1 MIVSPT
7 YSLHQLVYFAH
18 QLTLRAA
25 SNSMDR
31 IAGALLDAQVD
42 LNPHQI
48 DAALF
53 ATSNPL
59 SKGAILADE
68 VGLGKT
74 IEAGLLIAQRWAE
87 RKRRILV
94 IAPANLRK
102 QWHQE
107 LADKFGIAAAVLEA
121 KSFRQAIKDGV
132 SNPFDASS
140 VLITSYQFASG
151 KAKQV
156 QSVPWDLVVIDEA
169 HRLRNVY
176 KPDNKTARTLKD
188 ALISAPK
195 VLLTA
200 TPLQNSLLELY
211 GLVSFVDEKVFGD
224 LDSFRSQF
232 GSLKDAASFDA
243 LKRRIAPVCKRTLRR
258 QVEAYV
264 KYTKR
269 IPLLQEFVPGA
280 DETDL
285 YNLVSEYLQ
294 RDSLFALPNSQRQL
308 ITLVLRKL
316 LASSTFAIAGALESL
331 AKRLWQTLDE
341 KSASLAQLPT
351 LAEELDQDVEGLDA
365 WVDEQQADEI
375 DRLEEQEAQPG
386 KKTKTEKEI
395 LAIKAEIIELELF
408 RDLAVSITENAKGLA
423 LLQALKVAF
432 AKLQE
437 LGAAQKAIIFTE
449 SRRTQ
454 DYLLGLLSK
463 TPYAP
468 GVVLFN
474 GTNNDARSKEVYA
487 AWMKKHAGTD
497 RISGSR
503 SADTRA
509 ALVEYF
515 KEQGTIMIATEA
527 GAEGINLQFCSM
539 VINYDLPWNPQ
550 RVEQRIGRCHRY
562 GQKHDV
568 VVVNFLN
575 KENEADRRVYELLA
589 LKFQLFDGVF
599 GASDEVL
606 GAVESGVDF
615 ERRIAEIYQ
624 TCRHPDQ
631 IQSAFQQLQDDLAGE
646 ISDAMLNAR
655 KALLE
660 NFDEDVQERLRLRD
674 QAAKA
679 SLGRLERLLMRF
691 TQAALPHHAA
701 FDEDGAGFVLR
712 ALPADIADGATSEI
726 PIDIPLGRYELPRRT
741 EDAHIYRLQ
750 HPLAQRLITFA
761 KGQTLSPAKLHM
773 HYDSYGAHV
782 GVVKQLI
789 GRSGT
794 LAVSL
799 LSVESLGSK
808 EDYLLLAAQDDTGA
822 IHDGETVEKLLSIPA
837 HAVELASAQSA
848 GHAISEDGL
857 TSDQPALDFTAPHI
871 PLHSALEQ
879 ELGRQKMTVL
889 SALES
894 RNLASFEQETEKLDT
909 WADDLKVGLER
920 EIKDLDRRIKEVRTL
935 SKGAAT
941 LSEKLA
947 AQKEQ
952 RDLEGQ
958 RDRKRRELFDR
969 QDEIQARRDGLID
982 ELEKQ
987 LSQQVTVL
995 PLITCEWEVV

>member
-1 MIVSPT
+1 MDIPNDQNLSAAPT
-7 YSLHQLVYFAH
+7 YTPHQLVYFAH
-18 QLTLRAA
+18 QLTRRAA
-25 SNSMDR
+25 ADSMDR
-31 IAGALLDAQVD
+31 MAGALLDAQVD

-59 SKGAILADE
+59 SKGCILADE

-107 LADKFGIAAAVLEA
+107 LADKFGITAAVLEA
-121 KSFRQAIKDGV
+121 KSFKQAIKDGA
-132 SNPFDASS
+132 SNPFDATS
-140 VLITSYQFASG
+140 VLITSYQFAGG
-151 KAKQV
+151 KAKEV

-188 ALISAPK
+188 ALLSAPK

-200 TPLQNSLLELY
+200 TPLQNSLMELY

-232 GSLKDAASFDA
+232 GSLKDVASFDA

-269 IPLLQEFVPGA
+269 IPLLQEFVPSA

-331 AKRLWQTLDE
+331 AKRLRQTLDE
-341 KSASLAQLPT
+341 KSASLDLSD
-351 LAEELDQDVEGLDA
+351 ELDQDFEGLD
-365 WVDEQQADEI
+365 ELIEEI
-375 DRLEEQEAQPG
+375 DRLEVQEAQAG

-395 LAIKAEIIELELF
+395 LLIKAEIIELESF

-423 LLQALKVAF
+423 LLQSLKVAF
-432 AKLQE
+432 AKLQG

-454 DYLLGLLSK
+454 DYLLGLLAE

-468 GVVLFN
+468 GVILFN

-487 AWMKKHAGTD
+487 VWMKKYAGTD

-691 TQAALPHHAA
+691 TQAALPQHAT
-701 FDEDGAGFVLR
+701 FDEDRTGFWLDAR
-712 ALPADIADGATSEI
+712 PAFIDSNSAH
-726 PIDIPLGRYELPRRT
+726 DIPLGRYELPRRT

-750 HPLAQRLITFA
+750 HPLAQTLIGYA
-761 KGQTLSPAKLHM
+761 KGQQLKAGKLRIN
-773 HYDSYGAHV
+773 YDSYGTHV
-782 GVVKQLI
+782 AVIKQLM
-789 GRSGT
+789 GRHGT
-794 LAVSL
+794 VSVNL
-799 LSVESLGSK
+799 LTVESFGSK
-808 EDYLLLAAQDDTGA
+808 EDHLLMAAQDDTGA
-822 IHDGETVEKLLSIPA
+822 VHDAESVEKLLSIPA
-837 HAVELASAQSA
+837 ELEELSTPLTKALGAAALVAGGEHGLDINSAFVPLSA
-848 GHAISEDGL
+848 
-857 TSDQPALDFTAPHI
+857 ALD
-871 PLHSALEQ
+871 Q
-879 ELGRQKMTVL
+879 EINRQKMLIL
-889 SALES
+889 SALEI
-894 RNLASFEQETEKLDT
+894 RNLASFTQETDKLDT
-909 WADDLKVGLER
+909 WADDLKVSLER
-920 EIKDLDRRIKEVRTL
+920 EIKDLDRRIKETRTM

-941 LSEKLA
+941 LAEKLA
-947 AQKEQ
+947 AQKDQ
-952 RDLEGQ
+952 RDLEAM
-958 RDRKRRELFDR
+958 RDRKRRELFDS
-969 QDEIQARRDGLID
+969 QDEIQARRDSLIGD
-982 ELEKQ
+982 LEKQ
-987 LSQQVTVL
+987 LKQN
-995 PLITCEWEVV
+995 ITATRLFAVEWEVH

>member
-1 MIVSPT
+1 MIQSHSFTP
-7 YSLHQLVYFAH
+7 HQLAYFAH
-18 QLTLRAA
+18 QLTRRAA
-25 SNSMDR
+25 SDSMDR
-31 IAGALLDAQVD
+31 MAGALLDAQVD

-121 KSFRQAIKDGV
+121 KSYKQALKEGGG
-132 SNPFDASS
+132 NPFDAPH

-151 KAKQV
+151 KAKEV

-188 ALISAPK
+188 ALVSAPK

-224 LDSFRSQF
+224 LDSFKSQF
-232 GSLKDAASFDA
+232 GSIKDAASFDA
-243 LKRRIAPVCKRTLRR
+243 LKRRIEPVCKRTLRR

-280 DETDL
+280 DETNL

-316 LASSTFAIAGALESL
+316 LASSTFAIAGALDTL
-331 AKRLWQTLDE
+331 AKRLRQTLDE
-341 KSASLAQLPT
+341 KSASLDLADELDDDFEGFDE
-351 LAEELDQDVEGLDA
+351 LAEEIER
-365 WVDEQQADEI
+365 I
-375 DRLEEQEAQPG
+375 EEQESQAG
-386 KKTKTEKEI
+386 KKAKTEQEI
-395 LAIKAEIIELELF
+395 LAIKAEIIELESF
-408 RDLAVSITENAKGLA
+408 RDLAVSIAENAKGLA

-432 AKLQE
+432 EKLRD
-437 LGAAQKAIIFTE
+437 LGAEQKAIIFTE

-454 DYLLGLLSK
+454 DYLLTLLGK

-474 GTNNDARSKEVYA
+474 GTNNDARSKEVYD
-487 AWMKKHAGTD
+487 AWIKKHAGTD

-515 KEQGTIMIATEA
+515 KEQGSIMIATEA

-589 LKFQLFDGVF
+589 LKFKLFDGVF

-624 TCRHPDQ
+624 TCRHPEQ

-660 NFDEDVQERLRLRD
+660 NFDVDVQERLRLRD
-674 QAAKA
+674 QAARA
-679 SLGRLERLLMRF
+679 SLGKLERMLMRF
-691 TQAALPHHAA
+691 TQAALGANA
-701 FDEDGAGFVLR
+701 RFDEDGTGFQLDSTPDFVGGVPR
-712 ALPADIADGATSEI
+712 QEI
-726 PIDIPLGRYELPRRT
+726 QLGRYELPRRT

-750 HPLAQRLITFA
+750 HPLAQSLIDYA
-761 KGQTLSPAKLHM
+761 KGQKLVPAKLRM
-773 HYDSYGAHV
+773 HYNSYGAHI
-782 GVVKQLI
+782 GVVKQLM

-794 LAVSL
+794 VVVSL
-799 LSVESLGSK
+799 LSVESLGAK
-808 EDYLLLAAQDDTGA
+808 EDHLLLAAQDDTGA
-822 IHDGETVEKLLSIPA
+822 IHDAETVEKLLSVPA
-837 HAVELASAQSA
+837 IASALPPT
-848 GHAISEDGL
+848 GP
-857 TSDQPALDFTAPHI
+857 QPNADAVAEFGQPGLDFNAAYV
-871 PLHSALEQ
+871 PLSPALEQ
-879 ELGRQKMTVL
+879 EINRQKSIVL
-889 SALES
+889 SGLET
-894 RNLASFEQETEKLDT
+894 RNLAAFTQETDKLDA
-909 WADDLKVGLER
+909 WADDLKVSLER
-920 EIKDLDRRIKEVRTL
+920 EIKELDRRIKEARTL

-941 LSEKLA
+941 LAEKLA
-947 AQKEQ
+947 AQKTQ
-952 RDLEGQ
+952 RDLEAL
-958 RDRKRRELFDR
+958 RDRRRRELFDR
-969 QDEIQARRDGLID
+969 QDEIQAKRDGLID

-987 LSQQVTVL
+987 LKQN
-995 PLITCEWEVV
+995 ITATRLFAVEWEVY

>member
-1 MIVSPT
+1 MTPPIQPDQDT
-7 YSLHQLVYFAH
+7 APAYSSHQLAYFAH
-18 QLTLRAA
+18 QLTRRAA
-25 SNSMDR
+25 SDSMDR
-31 IAGALLDAQVD
+31 MAGALLDAQVD

-59 SKGAILADE
+59 SKGSILADE

-107 LADKFGIAAAVLEA
+107 LADKFGISAAVLEA
-121 KSFRQAIKDGV
+121 KSYKQSVKDGA
-132 SNPFDASS
+132 SNPFEAPC
-140 VLITSYQFASG
+140 VLITSYQFACG
-151 KAKQV
+151 KAKEV
-156 QSVPWDLVVIDEA
+156 QAVPWDLVVIDEA

-176 KPDNKTARTLKD
+176 KPDNKMARTLKD

-232 GSLKDAASFDA
+232 GSVKDAASFDA
-243 LKRRIAPVCKRTLRR
+243 LKRRIEPVCKRTLRR

-269 IPLLQEFVPGA
+269 IPLLQEFVPGS

-285 YNLVSEYLQ
+285 YNLVSDYLQ

-331 AKRLWQTLDE
+331 AKRLRQTLDE
-341 KSASLAQLPT
+341 KSASLDLT
-351 LAEELDQDVEGLDA
+351 EELDQDFEGLDELA
-365 WVDEQQADEI
+365 EEI
-375 DRLEEQEAQPG
+375 DRLEEQEAQAG
-386 KKTKTEKEI
+386 KKSKTEQEI
-395 LAIKAEIIELELF
+395 LAIKAEIIELESF

-432 AKLQE
+432 EKLHE

-454 DYLLGLLSK
+454 DYLLSLLAK
-463 TPYAP
+463 TPFAP

-487 AWMKKHAGTD
+487 DWMKKHAGTD

-515 KEQGTIMIATEA
+515 KEQGSIMIATEA

-589 LKFQLFDGVF
+589 LKFKLFDGVF

-631 IQSAFQQLQDDLAGE
+631 IQSAFQKLQDDLAGE

-660 NFDEDVQERLRLRD
+660 NFDVDVQERLRLRD
-674 QAAKA
+674 QAARA
-679 SLGRLERLLMRF
+679 SLGKLERMLMRF
-691 TQAALPHHAA
+691 TQAALGGCAH
-701 FDEDGAGFVLR
+701 FDEDGTGFQLDSM
-712 ALPADIADGATSEI
+712 PAFVGGVAEQEI
-726 PIDIPLGRYELPRRT
+726 HLGRYELPRRT

-750 HPLAQRLITFA
+750 HPLAQGLIDYA
-761 KGQTLSPAKLHM
+761 KGLPLVPAKLRM
-773 HYDSYGAHV
+773 HYNSYGVHV
-782 GVVKQLI
+782 AVVKQLV

-794 LAVSL
+794 VAVSL
-799 LSVESLGSK
+799 LTVESLGTK
-808 EDYLLLAAQDDTGA
+808 EDHLLLAAQDDAGVV
-822 IHDGETVEKLLSIPA
+822 HDAETVEKLLSIP
-837 HAVELASAQSA
+837 VVASALPPASNQPNADADTVA
-848 GHAISEDGL
+848 GA
-857 TSDQPALDFTAPHI
+857 DQPGLDFNAAHV
-871 PLHSALEQ
+871 PLSPALEQ
-879 ELGRQKMTVL
+879 EINRQKTIVL
-889 SALES
+889 SGLEM
-894 RNLASFEQETEKLDT
+894 RNLAAFTQETDKLDT
-909 WADDLKVGLER
+909 WADDLKVSLER
-920 EIKDLDRRIKEVRTL
+920 EIKELDRRIKETRTL

-941 LSEKLA
+941 LAEKLA
-947 AQKEQ
+947 AQKSQ
-952 RDLEGQ
+952 RDLEAL
-958 RDRKRRELFDR
+958 RDRRRRELFDR
-969 QDEIQARRDGLID
+969 QDEIQAKRDGLID

-987 LSQQVTVL
+987 LKQHVTATRL
-995 PLITCEWEVV
+995 FAAEWEVS